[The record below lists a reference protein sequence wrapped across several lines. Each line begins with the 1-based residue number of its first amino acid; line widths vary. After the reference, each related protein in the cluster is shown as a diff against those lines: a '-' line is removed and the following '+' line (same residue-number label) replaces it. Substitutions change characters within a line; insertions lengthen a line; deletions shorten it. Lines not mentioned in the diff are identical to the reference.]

1 MRLGA
6 CTIGRRA
13 PVETHLRAPSYDDP
27 RPFPRGCT
35 PLPPGGGGEASPPR
49 HSSHCSHSRNPMG
62 KPIWLARGVVIV
74 TNPVMPTLGRKVRDL
89 AMTSGRRR
97 CSGSLER
104 YSENGD
110 KEHEKGDDHE
120 DRHRS
125 QHGASAVRR
134 GNTHVQGTCMPRLI
148 LRLLR
153 PMWSTSG
160 TGPPTCA
167 DVEGVLPGVVAPV
180 RAAGGGWGR
189 SLRGKVTHAGDPGL
203 PCYFLT
209 HPANNQ
215 RTPVTP
221 GSCGGHRVTPW
232 MRRGRRTDDEPT

>member
-1 MRLGA
+1 
-6 CTIGRRA
+6 
-13 PVETHLRAPSYDDP
+13 
-27 RPFPRGCT
+27 
-35 PLPPGGGGEASPPR
+35 
-49 HSSHCSHSRNPMG
+49 
-62 KPIWLARGVVIV
+62 
-74 TNPVMPTLGRKVRDL
+74 
-89 AMTSGRRR
+89 MTSTDCEPR
-97 CSGSLER
+97 LER
-104 YSENGD
+104 WYSEDGD
-110 KEHEKGDDHE
+110 KEHKKGDDHE

-167 DVEGVLPGVVAPV
+167 DVEGAPPRVVAPV
-180 RAAGGGWGR
+180 AAEGWGR
-189 SLRGKVTHAGDPGL
+189 SLRGKVTHAGDPCL
-203 PCYFLT
+203 PCHFLT

-221 GSCGGHRVTPW
+221 GSCRGHRVTPW
-232 MRRGRRTDDEPT
+232 IRRGRRTDDEPTCSNDNRGAGGRTHGGGWRRGNTGHLGWAVCST

>member
-1 MRLGA
+1 MGD
-6 CTIGRRA
+6 GRPWKRTSGH
-13 PVETHLRAPSYDDP
+13 PVTTTPGPSREGVPLYPP
-27 RPFPRGCT
+27 RWGRGIT
-35 PLPPGGGGEASPPR
+35 EASPPR
-49 HSSHCSHSRNPMG
+49 HSSHSSHSRNPMG

-74 TNPVMPTLGRKVRDL
+74 PNPVTPTLCRKVRDL

-104 YSENGD
+104 YSENGY

-180 RAAGGGWGR
+180 RAAGGWVGAFIAGQGNSCWR
-189 SLRGKVTHAGDPGL
+189 SRPPLLFPYSSREQSAHSRHSRLMRG
-203 PCYFLT
+203 
-209 HPANNQ
+209 
-215 RTPVTP
+215 
-221 GSCGGHRVTPW
+221 S
-232 MRRGRRTDDEPT
+232 

>member
-1 MRLGA
+1 
-6 CTIGRRA
+6 
-13 PVETHLRAPSYDDP
+13 
-27 RPFPRGCT
+27 
-35 PLPPGGGGEASPPR
+35 
-49 HSSHCSHSRNPMG
+49 MG

-74 TNPVMPTLGRKVRDL
+74 TNPVTPTLCRKVRDL

-189 SLRGKVTHAGDPGL
+189 SLRGKVTHTGDPGL

>member
-1 MRLGA
+1 MY
-6 CTIGRRA
+6 
-13 PVETHLRAPSYDDP
+13 PSA
-27 RPFPRGCT
+27 
-35 PLPPGGGGEASPPR
+35 PGGWGRGITEASPPR

-74 TNPVMPTLGRKVRDL
+74 TNPVTPTLCRKVRDL